1 MGSDVRI
8 IFLMSTIWMLLR
20 SLMVLK
26 RSLSHLF
33 GASGKVISG
42 GWDFCEYLGLKVL
55 NCNIQL

>member
-26 RSLSHLF
+26 RSVSHRDLVLVGKLF
-33 GASGKVISG
+33 LVDEISVST
-42 GWDFCEYLGLKVL
+42 LG
-55 NCNIQL
+55 